1 MTVINS
7 LVKESLKNQTLDY
20 EIASKFKF
28 SQ

>member
-7 LVKESLKNQTLDY
+7 LVKESVKNQTLDY
-20 EIASKFKF
+20 ENAWKFRF